1 METYD
6 GVVILATNLRSNMDD
21 AFTRRIQ
28 FIVDFPFPDEQERQQ
43 IWKVLFPPEVPRM
56 DDIDLDEYGNRYK
69 LTGGSIRNVIIS
81 ASFLA
86 ASENSSV
93 TNHHL
98 NHAIR
103 REMQKM
109 GRLVHDQDLL
119 MTQKEGNNG
128 KNSK

>member
-1 METYD
+1 
-6 GVVILATNLRSNMDD
+6 MDD

-28 FIVDFPFPDEQERQQ
+28 FIVEFPFPDEQERKR
-43 IWKVLFPPEVPRM
+43 IWEVLFPPGVPRS
-56 DDIDLDEYGNRYK
+56 DDIDFDELGYRFR

-86 ASENSSV
+86 ASDNQSV
-93 TNHHL
+93 SNHHL
-98 NHAIR
+98 IHAIR

-109 GRLVHDQDLL
+109 GRLVNDKDLV
-119 MTQKEGNNG
+119 MPQKEGNNG